1 MTTAGIA
8 VAVLLSVAIL
18 ATVFVCIWKFCGP
31 VKRWREK
38 REYEKMQERTYR
50 PALDGAMAGKAG
62 EKGLGL
68 SNIEQE
74 RPLSFFALAKPKPH
88 GIKRK
93 TIGSGPRQGLGGIG
107 KSPLI
112 SETAPTVSSRT
123 EKGLPKLP
131 PGQGPRQAAL
141 S

>member
-1 MTTAGIA
+1 M
-8 VAVLLSVAIL
+8 
-18 ATVFVCIWKFCGP
+18 
-31 VKRWREK
+31 KRWREK

-74 RPLSFFALAKPKPH
+74 RPLSFFALAKPKPQ

-93 TIGSGPRQGLGGIG
+93 TIGSGPRTG
-107 KSPLI
+107 KSPFI
-112 SETAPTVSSRT
+112 SEMAPTLSSRT

>member
-18 ATVFVCIWKFCGP
+18 VTVFVCIWKFCGP

-50 PALDGAMAGKAG
+50 PALDGPMAGKADG
-62 EKGLGL
+62 NGLGL

-74 RPLSFFALAKPKPH
+74 RPLSFLALVKPKSN

-93 TIGSGPRQGLGGIG
+93 TIGSGPRGFGGTG

-112 SETAPTVSSRT
+112 SETASTVSSRI
-123 EKGLPKLP
+123 EKGLPALP
-131 PGQGPRQAAL
+131 GHGPRQAAL